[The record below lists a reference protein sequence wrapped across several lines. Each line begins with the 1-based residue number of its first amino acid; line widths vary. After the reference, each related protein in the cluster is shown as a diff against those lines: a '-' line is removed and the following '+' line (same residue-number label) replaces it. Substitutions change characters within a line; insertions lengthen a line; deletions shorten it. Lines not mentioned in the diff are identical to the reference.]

1 MPLPGGLTFF
11 VDRRPWLG
19 LLTVPVMNALLRP
32 DVFIRP
38 EPSAQLDLPLAT
50 HGVLRHVWE
59 SRFGTMLIEARN
71 GQIFVNGRLVEP
83 AEGQKPG
90 NGAA

>member
-1 MPLPGGLTFF
+1 
-11 VDRRPWLG
+11 
-19 LLTVPVMNALLRP
+19 MNAFLRP

-38 EPSAQLDLPLAT
+38 EPSAQLDLPLAA
-50 HGVLRHVWE
+50 HGVQRHVWE

-83 AEGQKPG
+83 AERQGDAQGP
-90 NGAA
+90 A